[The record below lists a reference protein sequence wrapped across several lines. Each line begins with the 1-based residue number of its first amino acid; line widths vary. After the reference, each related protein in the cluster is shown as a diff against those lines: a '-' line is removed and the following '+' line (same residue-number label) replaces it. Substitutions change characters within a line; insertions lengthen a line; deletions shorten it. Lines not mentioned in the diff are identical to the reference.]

1 MRRLR
6 QHDEIKHVS
15 LNDEVDH
22 EWLGFAVKLE
32 IKSKMKAELR
42 RTMKMKL

>member
-22 EWLGFAVKLE
+22 EWLGFAVKVKLE
-32 IKSKMKAELR
+32 IKLKAELR
-42 RTMKMKL
+42 RTLKFKS

>member
-1 MRRLR
+1 MGRLR

-22 EWLGFAVKLE
+22 EWLGFELKVE
-32 IKSKMKAELR
+32 IEP
-42 RTMKMKL
+42 